1 MTDNK
6 VRLVFFGGLEEI
18 GKNMLAVESGQDIVL
33 IDCGMMFP
41 EEEML
46 GVDIVVP
53 DISYLEGKAQNI
65 RGLILTHAHEDHIGA
80 LGYIYPQLNCPIYG
94 TALTLALA
102 ADRLDE
108 GRKTR
113 KQEIEMHEVAPGQ
126 KINLGCFE
134 IEFLQVCHSVSDGV
148 AMAIRTP
155 AGLVV
160 HSGDFKID
168 NTPVDG
174 KVTAL
179 DRFAQL
185 GAEGVLVLMSDSTNA
200 DQPGV
205 TLSEKVVG
213 ETFDRLFSHLEGR
226 IIITTFASSIHR
238 IQQAITTAIN
248 HGRKVA
254 VIGRSMQIVIKKA
267 KELGYINFPDEFSVR
282 AEEVGNHPADKIAII
297 TTGSQGEPMS
307 ALAKMAY
314 GDHKF
319 VNVGPGDNV
328 IISAVPVPGNEVYVQ
343 RTINRLFKRGVNVI
357 YESRDEVHVSGHAAQ
372 EELKLLLNLVRPK
385 FFVPIHGEYR
395 HLAHHAVL
403 AEEVGIPKENILV
416 AENGDILEFTPE
428 SGAIVGKASAET
440 IIIDGLGVTDVEN
453 IVLNE
458 RKILSRD
465 GIFNVAL
472 YLDLEKKELAAPP
485 KIASRGFIFGDEA
498 EPIYQKA
505 SQRVVETLAAKKG
518 LPMSELKQELVIA
531 LEKCLFNETKRRPMI
546 LLLVTDINKK

>member
-1 MTDNK
+1 MTTENNK
-6 VRLVFFGGLEEI
+6 IRLVFFGGLEEI
-18 GKNMLAVESGQDIVL
+18 GKNMMAVEAGNDIIL

-53 DISYLEGKAQNI
+53 DISYLKGKEDKI

-80 LGYIYPQLNCPIYG
+80 LSYIYPQIRCPIYG

-102 ADRLDE
+102 EDKLNEKRQ
-108 GRKTR
+108 T
-113 KQEIEMHEVAPGQ
+113 QEPETHEIAPGQ
-126 KINLGCFE
+126 KIQLGCFE
-134 IEFLQVCHSVSDGV
+134 LEFLQVCHSVSDGV
-148 AMAIRTP
+148 AMAIKTP
-155 AGLVV
+155 AGLIV

-179 DRFAQL
+179 GRFAQL

-254 VIGRSMQIVIKKA
+254 IVGRSMQIVVKKA
-267 KELGYINFPDEFSVR
+267 KELGYLTFPDESAVR
-282 AEEVGNHPADKIAII
+282 AEEIGSYPADKIAII

-314 GDHKF
+314 GEHKQ
-319 VNVGPGDNV
+319 VDVGPGDNV
-328 IISAVPVPGNEVYVQ
+328 IISAVPVPGNEIYVQ
-343 RTINRLFKRGVNVI
+343 RTINRLFKRGAKVI
-357 YESRDEVHVSGHAAQ
+357 YESKDEVHVSGHAAQ

-403 AEEVGIPKENILV
+403 GEEVGIPKDHIFV
-416 AENGDILEFTPE
+416 AENGDILEFTPDQ
-428 SGAIVGKASAET
+428 GAIVGKASAET
-440 IIIDGLGVTDVEN
+440 IIIDGLGVTDTEN
-453 IVLNE
+453 IVLHE

-465 GIFNVAL
+465 GIVTVGL
-472 YLDLEKKELAAPP
+472 YLDTARKELAAPP
-485 KIASRGFIFGDEA
+485 KINSRGFIFGDKA

-505 SQRVVETLAAKKG
+505 AERIKETYLANKD
-518 LPMSELKQELVIA
+518 LSLTEIKQQIVSA

-546 LLLVTDINKK
+546 LLLVTDLDKK